1 MTLNAFELVEPV
13 EPPHRRCKGG
23 ITNPRVAD
31 VSHHPLFYLSSSP
44 LDPASEH
51 RRMLIRNSLNSLARP
66 AFASL
71 RAASTLSAG
80 FPKVAERLPTKYGGV
95 YTVTLIPGD
104 GIGQEITE
112 SVKEIFESVNAP
124 IEWDQYDVSGMSSS
138 GEALFKQAMESLKR
152 NKVGLKGIL
161 FTPISKSGHIS
172 WNVAMRQQ
180 LDIYASVVLCKSL
193 PGVPTRHS
201 DVDFALIR
209 ENTEGEYSGL
219 EHQSYPGVVES
230 LKVSTRD
237 KAERI
242 SRFAFDFAL
251 RNGRKK
257 VTCVH
262 KANIMKL
269 GDGLFLNTF
278 RRVAED
284 YSSSGIEYNDMIVDN
299 TSMQLVAKPKQFDVM
314 VMPNLY
320 GAIVSNIGA
329 ALVGGPGV
337 VAGCNVGRDYALF
350 EPGCRHVAK
359 DIMGQ
364 DRANPAAMILS
375 ATMMLRHL
383 GLDHIANKIASA
395 TFEVLNA
402 GRVKTADMGGSSTT
416 SEFTAAVIKNLE

>member
-1 MTLNAFELVEPV
+1 
-13 EPPHRRCKGG
+13 
-23 ITNPRVAD
+23 
-31 VSHHPLFYLSSSP
+31 
-44 LDPASEH
+44 
-51 RRMLIRNSLNSLARP
+51 MLRTAISAAARP
-66 AFASL
+66 SLSRPATTVASQ
-71 RAASTLSAG
+71 
-80 FPKVAERLPTKYGGV
+80 FPKVAQRPTTKYGGI

-104 GIGQEITE
+104 GIGAEITD
-112 SVKEIFESVNAP
+112 SVKEIFEHVNAP
-124 IEWDQYDVSGMSSS
+124 IEWEQYDVSGMASS
-138 GEALFKQAMESLKR
+138 GEALFKQAMDSLKR
-152 NKVGLKGIL
+152 NRVGLKGIL
-161 FTPISKSGHIS
+161 FTPISQSGHIS

-193 PGVPTRHS
+193 PGFPTRHS
-201 DVDFALIR
+201 NVDFAIIR

-230 LKVSTRD
+230 LKVSTRA

-251 RNGRKK
+251 KNNRKK

-278 RRVAED
+278 RRVAEE
-284 YSSSGIEYNDMIVDN
+284 YKSSGIEFNDMIVDN
-299 TSMQLVAKPKQFDVM
+299 TSMQLVAKPGQFDVM

-329 ALVGGPGV
+329 ALVGGPGIV
-337 VAGCNVGRDYALF
+337 PGCNIGSEYALF
-350 EPGCRHVAK
+350 EPGCRHVAS
-359 DIMGQ
+359 DIMGT

-383 GLDHIANKIASA
+383 GLDPIANQIAAA
-395 TFEVLNA
+395 TFQVINA
-402 GRVKTADMGGSSTT
+402 GKVRTADMGGSATT
-416 SEFTAAVIKNLE
+416 SEFTSAVIKSL

>member
-1 MTLNAFELVEPV
+1 
-13 EPPHRRCKGG
+13 
-23 ITNPRVAD
+23 
-31 VSHHPLFYLSSSP
+31 
-44 LDPASEH
+44 
-51 RRMLIRNSLNSLARP
+51 
-66 AFASL
+66 
-71 RAASTLSAG
+71 
-80 FPKVAERLPTKYGGV
+80 V

-104 GIGQEITE
+104 GIGQEITD

-124 IEWDQYDVSGMSSS
+124 IEWEQYDVSGVSSS

-161 FTPISKSGHIS
+161 FTPISQSGHIS

-201 DVDFALIR
+201 DVDFAIIR

-230 LKVSTRD
+230 LKVSTRA

-284 YSSSGIEYNDMIVDN
+284 YRSSGLEFNDMIVDN
-299 TSMQLVAKPKQFDVM
+299 TSMQLVAKPTQFDVM

-337 VAGCNVGRDYALF
+337 VPGCNVGRDYALF

-383 GLDHIANKIASA
+383 GLDHIANNIASA
-395 TFEVLNA
+395 TFQVLND
-402 GRVKTADMGGSSTT
+402 GRVKTADMGGSATT
-416 SEFTAAVIKNLE
+416 HEFTGAVIKNLE

>member
-1 MTLNAFELVEPV
+1 MFRNA
-13 EPPHRRCKGG
+13 
-23 ITNPRVAD
+23 IA
-31 VSHHPLFYLSSSP
+31 
-44 LDPASEH
+44 AS
-51 RRMLIRNSLNSLARP
+51 ARP
-66 AFASL
+66 AISCRTAT
-71 RAASTLSAG
+71 TLSAG
-80 FPKVAERLPTKYGGV
+80 FPKVTQRSPTKYGGV

-104 GIGQEITE
+104 GIGQEITD
-112 SVKEIFESVNAP
+112 SVKEIFEHVNVP
-124 IEWDQYDVSGMSSS
+124 IEWEQYDVSGMSSS

-152 NKVGLKGIL
+152 NRVGLKGIL
-161 FTPISKSGHIS
+161 FTPISQSGHIS

-193 PGVPTRHS
+193 PGFPTRHS
-201 DVDFALIR
+201 NVDFAIIR

-230 LKVSTRD
+230 LKVSTRA

-251 RNGRKK
+251 KNNRKK

-284 YSSSGIEYNDMIVDN
+284 YKSSGIAFNDMIVDN
-299 TSMQLVAKPKQFDVM
+299 TSAFFLLIYCHDTIIVCSSMQLVAKPGQFDVM

-329 ALVGGPGV
+329 ALVGGPGIV
-337 VAGCNVGRDYALF
+337 PGCNVGRDYALF
-350 EPGCRHVAK
+350 EPGCRHVAS
-359 DIMGQ
+359 DIMGTNK
-364 DRANPAAMILS
+364 ANPAAMILS

-383 GLDHIANKIASA
+383 GLDSIANNIASA
-395 TFEVLNA
+395 TFGVINEGKV
-402 GRVKTADMGGSSTT
+402 RTVDMGEIVNLFQGSATT
-416 SEFTAAVIKNLE
+416 SEFTSAIIKNL